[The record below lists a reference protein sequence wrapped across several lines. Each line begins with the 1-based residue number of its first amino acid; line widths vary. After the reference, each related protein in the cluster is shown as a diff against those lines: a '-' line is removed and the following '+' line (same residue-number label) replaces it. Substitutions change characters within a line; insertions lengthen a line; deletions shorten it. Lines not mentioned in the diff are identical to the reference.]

1 MGLSERVFIFPV
13 THWLTQNI
21 KTVILLSFHYLFQRI
36 TLDISNFFFLSL
48 NSVLPLLKV
57 HDFVSKS
64 KRAREYISAHS
75 LWTLG

>member
-64 KRAREYISAHS
+64 KRAEEYISAHS